1 MSDKLRPGVS
11 VTPTFVDGEAPQAA
25 KLNSIS
31 IQMQNAAE
39 QLEEAVGDIHSQSF
53 PYSATN
59 LTTLSPKYP
68 RNRFTG
74 ADLTNSIEK
83 RLAFLRKAAVP

>member
-11 VTPTFVDGEAPQAA
+11 VTPEFVDGETPPAA

-31 IQMQNAAE
+31 VQMKHAAE
-39 QLEEAVGDIHSQSF
+39 QLEEAVGDIHSQSW

-59 LTTLSPKYP
+59 LTTLSPKYGK
-68 RNRFTG
+68 NRVGGTLYRRQQIG
-74 ADLTNSIEK
+74 IAD
-83 RLAFLRKAAVP
+83 